1 MPSYHISDTEE
12 VDKHAI
18 SYILIWGSVSPI
30 GVGQSFSTSCSTGT
44 PHECHQENPSVAV
57 TWNSEI
63 KLFNRHNLQRLVLQL
78 TKTILAEQYE
88 EAAPGSVMSADLNGS
103 CVPRRAHLTR
113 VSYLVVS
120 CFLSQGWF
128 LPSLTRVA
136 DQDKPHLRSQRD
148 SPHLRHLTAAH

>member
-1 MPSYHISDTEE
+1 MPSYHISVTKG

-18 SYILIWGSVSPI
+18 SYILIWGCFTNWRGPVLFNILQHWYSSR
-30 GVGQSFSTSCSTGT
+30 
-44 PHECHQENPSVAV
+44 EYHQENPSVAV

-63 KLFNRHNLQRLVLQL
+63 KLFNRHNLQRLALQL
-78 TKTILAEQYE
+78 TETILAEQYE

-120 CFLSQGWF
+120 CLLSQGWF
-128 LPSLTRVA
+128 LLSLTCVA
-136 DQDKPHLRSQRD
+136 DQDKPHLRSQWD